1 LLSFDFVI
9 IFVILWWIV
18 LFIMLPFGIEKEKD
32 TELGNDPGAPKNP
45 MIKKKIFHTTIIT
58 FIVTTVIVLLKNEI
72 F

>member
-1 LLSFDFVI
+1 
-9 IFVILWWIV
+9 
-18 LFIMLPFGIEKEKD
+18 MLPFGIEKEKD

>member
-1 LLSFDFVI
+1 MFSFDFVI

-45 MIKKKIFHTTIIT
+45 MIKKKNLSYDDHYIYCNYCNC
-58 FIVTTVIVLLKNEI
+58 FIEK
-72 F
+72 